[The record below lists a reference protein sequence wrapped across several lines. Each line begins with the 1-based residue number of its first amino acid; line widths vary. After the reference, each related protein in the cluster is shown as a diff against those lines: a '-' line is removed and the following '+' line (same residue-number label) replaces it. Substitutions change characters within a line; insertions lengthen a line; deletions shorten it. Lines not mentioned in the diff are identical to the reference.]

1 MNTLGYSREVSA
13 VESQTGAQDE
23 VDTGTGEN
31 EVEEPVATTPEE
43 TVEQAGVS
51 ENQTVQ
57 KDTEDK
63 AVQEQNTAK
72 TNNTKQNNIETNN
85 IKTDETKNNEDTK
98 ENQQKDSEKKT
109 KKVSKESS
117 EKREKT
123 LKPESL
129 HPVWVQAE
137 DIPEINAAT
146 AILIDPE
153 SGTIFYEKG
162 MKEKMYPAS
171 MTKIVTALVV
181 LDYFKAD
188 ELVTVGKEI
197 NEVSLDSSKA
207 GHKLG
212 ETLTVQNLLRG
223 IIIPSGNDSAN
234 ILATAV
240 ARRVEDNENLSF
252 SKCEAIFTD
261 LMNKKAEELG
271 AINTHFSNAHGYHD
285 EDHYSCAYDMAL
297 FSTAFMDNEILAEIA
312 SEEGFSG
319 DGADGQ
325 LSDNPDAV
333 TQDYVWTSH
342 NLLVTDNAYQYPHA
356 IGIKTGFTD
365 EAGHCVAAAAEKD
378 GRKLIAVV
386 FNSPDPG
393 RWEDAAKLFEYG
405 FNEYAPKELT
415 KADAVVKEV
424 PLTKH
429 NKLQG
434 DKVPLVFR
442 KSLKAYLPVNM
453 KEEVKSKL
461 ELKDEYKV
469 TAKDGTVQIKAPL
482 KKGEEVGQ
490 VIYFIGD
497 KVVAKEAVFAGKDI
511 AKGTIL
517 NNIQYF
523 FKNIFSLK
531 GILTVVGVVV
541 VLVILYLIIRILRRR
556 KNRHHRG
563 YTMHTS
569 SRRKNKI
576 HFK

>member
-1 MNTLGYSREVSA
+1 MKKNKKSIVSFLLVTLLCMNTLGYGREVSA
-13 VESQTGAQDE
+13 VEGQ
-23 VDTGTGEN
+23 VD
-31 EVEEPVATTPEE
+31 
-43 TVEQAGVS
+43 
-51 ENQTVQ
+51 
-57 KDTEDK
+57 
-63 AVQEQNTAK
+63 VQEQGEEMEAENPVEAEGKEPTE
-72 TNNTKQNNIETNN
+72 NNQ
-85 IKTDETKNNEDTK
+85 K
-98 ENQQKDSEKKT
+98 ESSPTEQEIRDKDGEKKT
-109 KKVSKESS
+109 KKAAPA
-117 EKREKT
+117 EKKKKT
-123 LKPESL
+123 SALEGL
-129 HPVWVQAE
+129 RPVWVEAE
-137 DIPEINAAT
+137 DKPEINAAT
-146 AILIDPE
+146 AILIEPK

-181 LDYFKAD
+181 LDYFDAG

-234 ILATAV
+234 VLASAV
-240 ARRVEDNENLSF
+240 ARRAEDNENLSF
-252 SKCEAIFTD
+252 SRCEAVFTD

-271 AINTHFSNAHGYHD
+271 AVNTHFSNAHGYHD
-285 EDHYSCAYDMAL
+285 ENHYSCAYDMAL
-297 FSTAFMDNEILAEIA
+297 FSTAFMNNEILAEIA
-312 SEEGFSG
+312 SEQSFSG

-325 LSDNPDAV
+325 LMDDEEAL
-333 TQDYVWTSH
+333 TQDYAWTSH
-342 NLLVTDNAYQYPHA
+342 NLLVTDNVYQYPYA
-356 IGIKTGFTD
+356 TGIKTGFTD

-378 GRKLIAVV
+378 GRKLIAVI
-386 FNSPDPG
+386 FHSEDPG

-415 KADAVVKEV
+415 KEDAVVKEM

-442 KSLKAYLPVNM
+442 KGLTTYLPVNM
-453 KEEVKSKL
+453 KDEVKSKL
-461 ELKDEYKV
+461 ELDEKYKV
-469 TAKDGTVQIKAPL
+469 TDKDGTVRIKAPL

-490 VIYFIGD
+490 VLYFIGD
-497 KVVAKEAVFAGKDI
+497 KEVAKEAVFAGMDI
-511 AKGTIL
+511 EKGNIFHS
-517 NNIQYF
+517 IQYF

-531 GILTVVGVVV
+531 GILTIVGVVI
-541 VLVILYLIIRILRRR
+541 VLVILYLIIKTLLRR
-556 KNRHHRG
+556 KNKHHRRGG
-563 YTMHTS
+563 YTMRTS